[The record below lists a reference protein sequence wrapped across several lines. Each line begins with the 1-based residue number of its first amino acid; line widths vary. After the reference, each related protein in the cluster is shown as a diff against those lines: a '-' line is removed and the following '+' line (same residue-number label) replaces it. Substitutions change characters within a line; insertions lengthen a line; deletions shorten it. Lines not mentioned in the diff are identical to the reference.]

1 MTRCRLSY
9 ASQESQFIDS
19 HLLRIAYLSNLD
31 VFGSFASKFAGCIFV
46 QLLRFASTAGA
57 THTCLMAIPTVSS
70 RSAGPYL
77 CALFAAFTLIFVARV
92 HFMEWDPGQT
102 RFTVNQIYTNERLK
116 LHNDEQEPLGEFLPT
131 VNLGQSGE
139 DKHNSEKACESSL
152 VHLEGL
158 GLSQN
163 IKYTRRCIKP
173 VFPDDMDR
181 NEVRNISSP
190 LITTFTTVNLD
201 DQCSPAFENL
211 SCEPFEL
218 PVPKP
223 DPESFGQY
231 AHLLFGVATSS
242 KRLRDSK
249 DSFAHWLANSGATLI
264 CMITDGPI
272 ELLSLDFAE
281 LEAEFFASG
290 VKLKL
295 FGRQD
300 LQNTP
305 EQSHMMLI
313 RDMLSYS
320 STLSSN
326 SPHWL
331 GILDDDT
338 FFPSLYSLSTELA
351 RRDHTRS
358 QYLGALTESS
368 DALNQGI
375 LAAWGGAGIFLSL
388 ELAQEIEPHLD
399 GCLSGRG
406 GDMLIMECI
415 HAHSHARLT
424 AVEGLWQMDFMG
436 DTAGIYESG
445 RRMLSMHH
453 WKSWHWL
460 PVEKMA
466 TVTRICGECFLER
479 FVFDGGPNE
488 HPAISSGEA
497 NNSPGSGQGVMVL
510 NVGYSINMH
519 SEGLPDLSRV
529 EQTWDGIRGWED
541 YEWSVGP
548 LRPRLGKHQKKTW
561 WLKTAFHDEKGGLSQ
576 IYLHE
581 GRQEGK
587 DDEVI
592 ELIWAA

>member
-1 MTRCRLSY
+1 M
-9 ASQESQFIDS
+9 
-19 HLLRIAYLSNLD
+19 
-31 VFGSFASKFAGCIFV
+31 
-46 QLLRFASTAGA
+46 
-57 THTCLMAIPTVSS
+57 CLMAMPTVFS

-77 CALFAAFTLIFVARV
+77 CALFAVLNLVFVASV
-92 HFMEWDPGQT
+92 HFMEWFPGQT
-102 RFTVNQIYTNERLK
+102 RFTVNQIYSNERMK
-116 LHNDEQEPLGEFLPT
+116 LHNSKQESLGKIVPT

-139 DKHNSEKACESSL
+139 AKKNGANACESSL
-152 VHLEGL
+152 AHLTDL
-158 GLSQN
+158 GLSKK

-173 VFPDDMDR
+173 IFLDVVDR
-181 NEVRNISSP
+181 DEVKNISSP

-201 DQCSPAFENL
+201 DQCSTDFENL
-211 SCEPFEL
+211 PCEPLEL

-223 DPESFGQY
+223 DPESLGQY

-249 DSFAHWLANSGATLI
+249 DSIAHWLANSGATLVS
-264 CMITDGPI
+264 MITDGPI

-281 LEAEFFASG
+281 LEAEFAASG
-290 VKLKL
+290 VELKL
-295 FGRQD
+295 VGRQD
-300 LQNTP
+300 LQHTP

-313 RDMLSYS
+313 RDLLSHSSSLSS
-320 STLSSN
+320 STR
-326 SPHWL
+326 PHWL

-338 FFPSLYSLSTELA
+338 FFPSLHALSTELA
-351 RRDHTRS
+351 RHNHTHS
-358 QYLGALTESS
+358 QYLGALTENS
-368 DALNQGI
+368 DALHQGV

-388 ELAQEIEPHLD
+388 ELAQETEPHLD

-424 AVEGLWQMDFMG
+424 TVEGLWQMDFMG

-466 TVTRICGECFLER
+466 TVTRICGDCFLER
-479 FVFDGGPNE
+479 FIFDGGPDDE
-488 HPAISSGEA
+488 RPTISSGEA
-497 NNSPGSGQGVMVL
+497 SNSPGSERGAMVL
-510 NVGYSINMH
+510 NVGYSINMY

-529 EQTWDGIRGWED
+529 EQTWDGIHAWKD

-548 LRPRLGKHQKKTW
+548 LRSRLDKHQKKTW

-587 DDEVI
+587 DDEAI
-592 ELIWAA
+592 ELIWAS